1 MAYCRTCGNEVTD
14 NALACTGCGVKPNDG
29 NQFCQECG
37 KETNPKAI
45 MCVACGVNLKK
56 INPVIGNVSV
66 GGSGGAP
73 NDKPVGAGDAIL
85 WWLCCM
91 PIGFS
96 QWNQAAKG
104 WLWLVIAL
112 LTGFGGIVCL
122 VDYILCYQ
130 AQKKRKLDE
139 WEFFPSA

>member
-1 MAYCRTCGNEVTD
+1 MDPRDTEGGGAQGEGGGRGRAMRENRFGQT
-14 NALACTGCGVKPNDG
+14 K
-29 NQFCQECG
+29 
-37 KETNPKAI
+37 
-45 MCVACGVNLKK
+45 VNLKK

-66 GGSGGAP
+66 GGSGGAT

-112 LTGFGGIVCL
+112 LTGFGGIICL

-139 WEFFPSA
+139 WEFFPSAYSKGFPMPMYWKWVVLL